1 MSKEKQIEV
10 ITYEQDRLYFFVDQV
25 SLAQKKYDRLF
36 KTFKDAPY
44 LSEGAQFLSD
54 AGRELQFY
62 KDVVEMLDKGYRKQS
77 EGEWEEYNIPPMIC
91 CSEFDRLEQ
100 AYNAR
105 LAKDIETNA
114 DFVKYAKAEVAREI
128 FEEIERLLDNYS
140 TAQHYQG
147 EVFVQKS
154 FDYELENAIA
164 ELKKKHTEGNDHD

>member
-10 ITYEQDRLYFFVDQV
+10 VTYEQDRLYFFVDQV

-77 EGEWEEYNIPPMIC
+77 EGEWHEDIIAFCNV
-91 CSEFDRLEQ
+91 CSSCRAMVDRSAIKCNSGKLH
-100 AYNAR
+100 YCPNCG
-105 LAKDIETNA
+105 AKM
-114 DFVKYAKAEVAREI
+114 KGGAE
-128 FEEIERLLDNYS
+128 
-140 TAQHYQG
+140 
-147 EVFVQKS
+147 
-154 FDYELENAIA
+154 
-164 ELKKKHTEGNDHD
+164 